1 MSFEYD
7 DLFKPESGL
16 VTDENNKAFDL
27 DPKSI
32 KQYTPLILVLGGLL
46 LIMFN

>member
-7 DLFKPESGL
+7 DLFKPESSL
-16 VTDENNKAFDL
+16 VTDENKAYAL
-27 DPKSI
+27 DPNSI
-32 KQYTPLILVLGGLL
+32 KKYTPLILVLGGLL